1 MHQDYDQMEE
11 INLLDLYQEEIDY
24 LEHQNKTLAES
35 EDPIDQRQYWKN
47 EIVIEYFKN
56 RINQESNLQEQFHN
70 RQAKTL
76 H

>member
-24 LEHQNKTLAES
+24 LEHQNKTLSES
-35 EDPIDQRQYWKN
+35 EDPVDQRQYWKN